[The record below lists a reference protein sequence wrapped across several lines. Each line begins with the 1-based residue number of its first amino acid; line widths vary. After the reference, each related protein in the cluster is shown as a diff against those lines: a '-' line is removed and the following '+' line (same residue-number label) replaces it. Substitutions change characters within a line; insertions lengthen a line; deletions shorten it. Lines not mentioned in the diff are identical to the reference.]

1 MSCGRRGRNNR
12 CVAFARS
19 SSCGSFPSAFI
30 PCAVR
35 IKVVP
40 KSHQSWFSPEKT
52 NFDAKG
58 MADWCGLVCSRNV
71 GQRLDGGRIAGG
83 RVRAW
88 GRCNLK
94 ISLLFLVPRMGAR
107 GERAAEGCKV
117 DFLRFC
123 DGWWDGTLIGLPRLD
138 GLRCEGI
145 GMLRRNRQRVR
156 RAVLRGAGGRTLGRC
171 ASQWPDCF
179 SRCWLMGWATAARR
193 FCREAWLSGGLAE
206 GR

>member
-1 MSCGRRGRNNR
+1 MR
-12 CVAFARS
+12 
-19 SSCGSFPSAFI
+19 
-30 PCAVR
+30 
-35 IKVVP
+35 
-40 KSHQSWFSPEKT
+40 T
-52 NFDAKG
+52 NG
-58 MADWCGLVCSRNV
+58 WTE
-71 GQRLDGGRIAGG
+71 GRIAGG

-123 DGWWDGTLIGLPRLD
+123 DGWWDGPLIGLPRLD
-138 GLRCEGI
+138 GLRCDGI

-156 RAVLRGAGGRTLGRC
+156 RAVLRGAGGRILGRC

-179 SRCWLMGWATAARR
+179 AKCRLMGWATAARR
-193 FCREAWLSGGLAE
+193 FCREAWLSGGWRRGVE
-206 GR
+206 SENC